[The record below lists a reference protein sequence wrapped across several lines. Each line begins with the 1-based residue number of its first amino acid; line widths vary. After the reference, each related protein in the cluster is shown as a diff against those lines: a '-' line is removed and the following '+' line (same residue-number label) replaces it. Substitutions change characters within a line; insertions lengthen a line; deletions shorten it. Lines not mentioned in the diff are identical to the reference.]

1 MKRLGAAD
9 WLSLGAAPVF
19 ALMAVLTMLLGE
31 GHAGLLCSQ
40 ASAPSPLTGM
50 APMYL
55 LMALFHLAPW
65 LRLAAEKRG

>member
-9 WLSLGAAPVF
+9 WLSLAAAPVF
-19 ALMAVLTMLLGE
+19 ALMAVLTMLLGDS
-31 GHAGLLCSQ
+31 HAGLLCSQ
-40 ASAPSPLTGM
+40 AGALSPLTGM